1 MNYSDLASFVAN
13 NRQVTGN
20 TKKHMWLEFL
30 IYRYS
35 LCKFTIAGI
44 YLGARLLLSYNNF
57 TWVSYL
63 SRDTNPCHFIYTVNL
78 ENFAMQA
85 ELGRE
90 FFAFLEWKETEES
103 RDKL

>member
-20 TKKHMWLEFL
+20 TKKHMWLELL

-44 YLGARLLLSYNNF
+44 YLGARLLLSFN
-57 TWVSYL
+57 
-63 SRDTNPCHFIYTVNL
+63 
-78 ENFAMQA
+78 M
-85 ELGRE
+85 G
-90 FFAFLEWKETEES
+90 
-103 RDKL
+103 